1 MDQIQYI
8 TEESSRKISVEE
20 NKGEPDQIPED
31 IAQNRLLIDDY
42 NIDYILITFKKS
54 RFEIRIKSIKIT
66 FSSIK
71 NKCLIK

>member
-42 NIDYILITFKKS
+42 NFEDDDFGFRLPRDSMEDY
-54 RFEIRIKSIKIT
+54 
-66 FSSIK
+66 
-71 NKCLIK
+71 

>member
-42 NIDYILITFKKS
+42 NIEDDDFGLRLPRDSMEDY
-54 RFEIRIKSIKIT
+54 
-66 FSSIK
+66 
-71 NKCLIK
+71 